1 MKCLLTFF
9 LLFASSA
16 VSNLAL
22 SEALSTTSI
31 GIGSRQLQW
40 VPAVADGAQGA
51 ANTAT
56 TLNQSVSGPLL
67 CHRVSAPSS
76 IFTLEIG
83 ASGCLMK
90 GDDRSFARSMS
101 GHFTLLYYP
110 FSSRMR
116 VSNEDSAVRL
126 KQVTFT
132 NIYLAGKTG
141 FSKTTLQIDA
151 LPISRTVDS
160 IDIGMGL
167 GYSYR
172 LFKHVAVGVEVGY
185 IYSSSISPDIA
196 TGSSTMTEFLG
207 ALTVFL

>member
-1 MKCLLTFF
+1 MKCLLTYFV
-9 LLFASSA
+9 LLASSA
-16 VSNLAL
+16 FSNIAL

-31 GIGSRQLQW
+31 GLGSRQLQW
-40 VPAVADGAQGA
+40 VPAVADGAEGA
-51 ANTAT
+51 ANTNT
-56 TLNQSVSGPLL
+56 TLNQVVSGPLL

-90 GDDRSFARSMS
+90 GNDRSFARTMS

-110 FSSRMR
+110 FSSRMK
-116 VSNEDSAVRL
+116 VSNEDAAVRL

-132 NIYLAGKTG
+132 NIYIAGKSG

-172 LFKHVAVGVEVGY
+172 VFKYVAVGAEVGY
-185 IYSSSISPDIA
+185 IYSSSISPNVA